1 MEFISELH
9 THSKYAAACSEQLTL
24 ENMAASSERKG
35 IRLIGTADFSHPA
48 WFKEIKAKLEEETK
62 GVFKLKDSDSETRFV
77 LASEVSVHFS
87 DKSSQSGSL
96 GIFDRTGVVK
106 RWHNCLLA
114 PSIEAVE
121 QINEQLAGF
130 GNLASD
136 GRPQLAMRAS
146 ELVELMHGISDDIMV
161 YPAHAWTPW
170 FGVFGSLSGFDSIDE
185 AYEDQ
190 AKRIQVIET
199 GLSADPA
206 MFWRI
211 SKLDKYA
218 VISGGDAHSL
228 PKQGRE
234 ATVLEFDSMPSYSD
248 IVGQIKSRKFKYTI
262 EFYPEEGKYHYDGHR
277 KCNVS
282 LSPEESAK
290 YNNICPVCGKPLTL
304 GVLNRVNELADREP
318 GYVPKGSIPYV
329 HAVPLQE
336 VLAFVSKKSAYSAY
350 VKSAQAKLIEKFGTE
365 FNVLL
370 KADIESI
377 RGVDRELARAIENIR
392 EERVRIKPGYDGVF
406 GVVDVLDS
414 AGGGHAGARRGS
426 GQKTVTEFLQKP

>member
-1 MEFISELH
+1 
-9 THSKYAAACSEQLTL
+9 
-24 ENMAASSERKG
+24 
-35 IRLIGTADFSHPA
+35 
-48 WFKEIKAKLEEETK
+48 
-62 GVFKLKDSDSETRFV
+62 
-77 LASEVSVHFS
+77 
-87 DKSSQSGSL
+87 
-96 GIFDRTGVVK
+96 VK

-114 PSIEAVE
+114 PSIEVVE
-121 QINEQLAGF
+121 QINAELGRF

-170 FGVFGSLSGFDSIDE
+170 FGVFGSLSGFDSMED

-190 AKRIQVIET
+190 AKRIYAIET
-199 GLSADPA
+199 GLSADPP

-211 SKLDKYA
+211 SKLDRYA

-234 ATVLEFDSMPSYSD
+234 ATVLEFDRQHSYSD
-248 IVGQIKSRKFKYTI
+248 MIGQIKGKKFKYTI

-290 YNNICPVCGKPLTL
+290 YNNVCPVCGKPLTL
-304 GVLNRVNELADREP
+304 GVMNRVNELAAREP
-318 GYVPKGSIPYV
+318 GNVPSGAIPFV

-336 VLAFVSKKSAYSAY
+336 VLAFVSKKTVYSSY
-350 VKSAQAKLIEKFGTE
+350 VRDMQAKLVERFGSE

-370 KADIESI
+370 KADAESI
-377 RGVDRELARAIENIR
+377 AGVDKELAKAIENIR
-392 EERVRIKPGYDGVF
+392 AERVRIKPGYDGVF
-406 GVVDVLDS
+406 GIVDVLNGP
-414 AGGGHAGARRGS
+414 AGGGGQAEQGH